1 MLVLLASLATAA
13 PLPKRPECDY
23 DSELELARDAVA
35 FDQIEGQGWRPLYD
49 AQCFIEAAEL
59 LRYWQARH
67 ANDLDLTN
75 PRERNLAHILAW
87 HEAQMWAFGGRNDI
101 ALPMFE
107 ASYREERGLSG
118 TTWNLYVDGTLA
130 FLRRDRSALKM
141 AIAKLAVIPKP
152 AGWDSAVGQ
161 DGKPISVPWPQNLD
175 VLQGLLRCWD
185 QPYAS
190 AYVCRDIPKRD
201 K

>member
-1 MLVLLASLATAA
+1 MLVLLATLAAA
-13 PLPKRPECDY
+13 TPLPARPECHY
-23 DSELELARDAVA
+23 DRELELARDAVA

-59 LRYWQARH
+59 LRDWQARH
-67 ANDLDLTN
+67 GNDLDLTN
-75 PRERNLAHILAW
+75 PRERNLAEVLVW
-87 HEAQMWAFGGRNDI
+87 HEAQMWAFGGQNDI
-101 ALPMFE
+101 ALPMFA
-107 ASYREERGLSG
+107 ASYREVRGQAGKS
-118 TTWNLYVDGTLA
+118 WNLYVDGTLA
-130 FLRRDRSALKM
+130 FLRRDRPALVD
-141 AIAKLAVIPKP
+141 AIAELATIPKP
-152 AGWDSAVGQ
+152 PGWDNAVGQ
-161 DGKPISVPWPQNLD
+161 DGRPVSLPWPQNLD